1 MTGNPQVATLTAISN
16 PRPACYDPQPAS
28 SDPDPQTRK
37 IANHYGK
44 TTYRNLIQTE
54 TSLKHEL
61 KIETEKLRR
70 RKTLQ
75 ERRSI
80 NRMFKFAP
88 KRVYQ
93 SMKDQNSRRVKD
105 MPERSEVNNFWMAL

>member
-44 TTYRNLIQTE
+44 TTYRNLIQINITQ
-54 TSLKHEL
+54 TR
-61 KIETEKLRR
+61 IEDRNREVKKEKDIAG
-70 RKTLQ
+70 K
-75 ERRSI
+75 EI
-80 NRMFKFAP
+80 H
-88 KRVYQ
+88 
-93 SMKDQNSRRVKD
+93 
-105 MPERSEVNNFWMAL
+105 